1 MPIWINYYYKYG
13 GEIVV
18 FCPNCGAENND
29 TAKFCKNCGNSLSG
43 GNPIKDNYVATGNAP
58 SAQSGNSNFNNNS
71 NNSNSKSDNK
81 NLIII
86 SLTIVICALL
96 IAGALVMF
104 SGNGNDDDNALSD
117 SASLNGGSDTVNES
131 ADNSAADDSAA
142 STVAQDSSPQ
152 ILSGS
157 FSTGSSASDKT
168 HCTIYVGSE
177 HAGEKVK
184 ISVLYSNHG
193 STLNQGKVVPKTVS
207 SDGYVKVASAYAF
220 DYYPDEAYITLYDN
234 NGNVLDTQTV
244 YLNENSGEQT
254 FS

>member
-1 MPIWINYYYKYG
+1 MNKLLFSKYG
-13 GEIVV
+13 GVIVV

-29 TAKFCKNCGNSLSG
+29 TAKFCKQCGNSLG
-43 GNPIKDNYVATGNAP
+43 GASPIKDTYVATGNAP

-142 STVAQDSSPQ
+142 STVAQDSSPR
-152 ILSGS
+152 IISGS

-168 HCTIYVGSE
+168 HCTVYVGSE

-193 STLNQGKVVPKTVS
+193 NTLNQGKVVPKTVS

-244 YLNENSGEQT
+244 YLNENSGKQT